1 MSHIT
6 EATKYGFEF
15 LQRINQNYSL
25 YGHGGKRL
33 IVHHR
38 GEGNPISYVI
48 EGPELQAFSW
58 NLFKS
63 NSPINSIDD
72 AVIC

>member
-6 EATKYGFEF
+6 EAVKYGFEF
-15 LQRINQNYSL
+15 LQRININYSL

-33 IVHHR
+33 ILHNSGKV
-38 GEGNPISYVI
+38 EPISYII
-48 EGPELQAFSW
+48 EGPELQPFSW

-63 NSPINSIDD
+63 NSPLNSIDD
-72 AVIC
+72 AVRC